1 MHVSGRLGLSLMFN
15 QLSFLCFS
23 FLVFLFERVHLCVR
37 FHGDK
42 EGADHTHT
50 EYISHVL
57 LVQLLLVSGG
67 SRGGI
72 RQYVLPA
79 VDVGSLF
86 FTGLRYHSVKNF
98 NIRLINIYI
107 FDIK

>member
-1 MHVSGRLGLSLMFN
+1 MFN
-15 QLSFLCFS
+15 QLSFLCLS
-23 FLVFLFERVHLCVR
+23 FLVFLFEEVHLCVSK

-42 EGADHTHT
+42 EGADHTHTHT

-57 LVQLLLVSGG
+57 LVQLLLVSSG

-86 FTGLRYHSVKNF
+86 FTGLRYHSVNIF
-98 NIRLINIYI
+98 NIRVINIYI